1 MASTEQQTRSTITV
15 KGSVDIV
22 LEYLSEYNNLSQLIG
37 LVGPYL
43 IVRALQASFIF
54 VKMIYKIFFLSFQ
67 RWEVNNMYVAYSLA
81 YCQK

>member
-37 LVGPYL
+37 LVGPYF
-43 IVRALQASFIF
+43 IVRALQTSFIF
-54 VKMIYKIFFLSFQ
+54 VKMIYKMFFLSFQ